1 MLFMGSFLVSFQIL
15 ASENCKPTLDA
26 KEIFQAQSVSSLDER
41 WDAILKFVSS
51 FVKKPKSPN
60 GHVLV
65 ILSTLPEDQELAS
78 SRLAKLVNTD
88 TLRFI
93 DLRYDHIN
101 GAVQAWDENYR
112 KQKLIIFGR
121 PNDLKQELAL
131 TRIIAENLSHVE
143 LVLVSEVGR
152 VFPLDIVQ
160 IESKLVNHELNRT
173 LRLYQRVTKRMKAAD
188 GDGARAQV
196 RTGGSKPKTYAMDEK
211 VAGPGRNRYE
221 FSIMPGRSRSDVN
234 SPAWNIFRQWIRST
248 RLSQMKV
255 QYSAHPGF
263 QFLVDTIKRYHTKQ
277 KLEEPWWSFLSK
289 TELKKLIA
297 SGIVTTLS
305 NDELLSIWDAHELQ
319 SILAPARFKYF
330 TEATQTNTFNYMLT
344 FVPPK
349 YVESIKVLAGANSSK
364 FHSIISVLAKDPDF
378 VSTMQV
384 AQKEWEKNEVEW
396 PKAFDIEILAAF
408 HYWGVFRLTQAQQL
422 EFLKTRTSDN
432 LLGKEKY
439 PVHFVTKEKWATQ
452 IAAME
457 RAVDAASASELPFL
471 LEEGS
476 YYRRF
481 FNKLKMYFPNGDPT
495 VTPWQK
501 LINPRTLEKLYI
513 HNIIRER
520 PPQTP

>member
-1 MLFMGSFLVSFQIL
+1 
-15 ASENCKPTLDA
+15 
-26 KEIFQAQSVSSLDER
+26 
-41 WDAILKFVSS
+41 
-51 FVKKPKSPN
+51 
-60 GHVLV
+60 V
-65 ILSTLPEDQELAS
+65 ILSTLPEDQELVS

-88 TLRFI
+88 TLRFT

-101 GAVQAWDENYR
+101 GAIQAWDENYR

-131 TRIIAENLSHVE
+131 TRIIDENLSHVE

-196 RTGGSKPKTYAMDEK
+196 RTGGSKPKTYAMDEN

-234 SPAWNIFRQWIRST
+234 SPAWDLFRQWIRST
-248 RLSQMKV
+248 RLSQMKA

-263 QFLVDTIKRYHTKQ
+263 QFLVDAIKRYHTKQ

-305 NDELLSIWDAHELQ
+305 NEELLSIWDAHELQ
-319 SILAPARFKYF
+319 SILAPARLKYF
-330 TEATQTNTFNYMLT
+330 MEATQTNTFNYILT
-344 FVPPK
+344 FIPPK
-349 YVESIKVLAGANSSK
+349 NVESIKILAGANSSK
-364 FHSIISVLAKDPDF
+364 FHSTISVLVKDPDF

-422 EFLKTRTSDN
+422 EFLKTRISDN
-432 LLGKEKY
+432 PLGKEKY
-439 PVHFVTKEKWATQ
+439 PVHFETKEKWALQ
-452 IAAME
+452 LFAME
-457 RAVDAASASELPFL
+457 RAIHELPPATVPYLFK
-471 LEEGS
+471 EGG
-476 YYRRF
+476 YYRMF
-481 FNKLKMYFPNGDPT
+481 LNKLRFNFKIDDPS
-495 VTPWQK
+495 VTPWPQFMRPESWETLYK
-501 LINPRTLEKLYI
+501 LKVIAELPPKIPQEKR
-513 HNIIRER
+513 N
-520 PPQTP
+520 